1 MSIQTGCLLNDATHG
16 KLTVETVMTLLLMD
30 MVVGVGQ
37 YVVRVLTTEVT

>member
-1 MSIQTGCLLNDATHG
+1 MSIQTGRLLNDATRG
-16 KLTVETVMTLLLMD
+16 KLTAVTVMTLLLID